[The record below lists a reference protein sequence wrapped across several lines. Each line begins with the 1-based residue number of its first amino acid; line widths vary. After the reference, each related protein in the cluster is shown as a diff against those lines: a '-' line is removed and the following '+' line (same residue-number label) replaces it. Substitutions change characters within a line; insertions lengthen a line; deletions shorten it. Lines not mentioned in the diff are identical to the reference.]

1 MDNNILESLETGRA
15 IACPKCFLQSRTMQ
29 RLQRFSTKQD
39 NKCKDEK
46 NKLTN
51 KLQERENVATE
62 RASNFTFLSK
72 NYGLINKYINI
83 NFKLLL
89 IGL

>member
-15 IACPKCFLQSRTMQ
+15 IACPKCFLQSRTIQ

-46 NKLTN
+46 NK
-51 KLQERENVATE
+51 
-62 RASNFTFLSK
+62 
-72 NYGLINKYINI
+72 
-83 NFKLLL
+83 
-89 IGL
+89 